1 MIILNF
7 LTLFFVNN
15 LFNLQPFQGPKDNHC
30 ILQPNIITE
39 IVIFPGEYC
48 STPGAFL
55 IDMERILAMLPMDE
69 LMLPKPDLNKLMAV
83 MPNFEDFEELIIRML
98 ECGGRGTVSGLSC

>member
-1 MIILNF
+1 MCTLYNLQLIIILS
-7 LTLFFVNN
+7 TSSSTE
-15 LFNLQPFQGPKDNHC
+15 DNHC

-39 IVIFPGEYC
+39 IVIFRGEYC

-55 IDMERILAMLPMDE
+55 IDMERILAILPMDE

-83 MPNFEDFEELIIRML
+83 MPNFEDFEELIIRRL
-98 ECGGRGTVSGLSC
+98 DCGGRGTVSGLSMLSC